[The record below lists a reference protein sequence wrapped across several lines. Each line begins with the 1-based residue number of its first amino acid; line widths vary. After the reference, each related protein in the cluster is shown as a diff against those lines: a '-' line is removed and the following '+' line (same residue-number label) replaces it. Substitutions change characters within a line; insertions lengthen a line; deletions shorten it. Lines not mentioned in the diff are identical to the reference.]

1 MFEEAKEHAR
11 VSLGRTVRVTFKLRN
26 ILCERRTLMF
36 NVYLRRII
44 QFIPMKS

>member
-11 VSLGRTVRVTFKLRN
+11 VSLGKTIQVTFKLRN

-36 NVYLRRII
+36 NRSLTG
-44 QFIPMKS
+44 